1 MLKRVAWVLL
11 AVGLTGCQH
20 GLVPEGA
27 WVQKVSTGYKF
38 TEGPVA
44 DAAGNVYFSDI
55 PNNRI
60 MKYDIREHRESVYRE
75 NTGGANG
82 LRFDKQG
89 RLYACE
95 GASRRITRFA
105 DGKVEPVA
113 TLFPFAD
120 RLNSPNDLRID
131 DKGGV
136 YFTDPRYGN
145 RDSMEMK
152 SEAVYYLP
160 PPADGKTQG
169 GKLPIKRVIDNLK
182 RPNGL
187 TLSPAGRTLFVA
199 DNASNNIWAYDIAS
213 DGSLKNGR
221 VFAWVD
227 PNVKGGV
234 DGMTVDRKGNVY
246 GAAQGTI
253 WVWNCQGVPIR
264 RIHIPEPPSNCV
276 FAGPNGDE
284 LYVTARTSLYRV
296 RLNAETASR

>member
-1 MLKRVAWVLL
+1 MVKQMAWVVL
-11 AVGLTGCQH
+11 ALGLAGCQS

-27 WVQKVSTGYKF
+27 WVQKVSSGYKF

-44 DAAGNVYFSDI
+44 DGSGNIYFSDI

-60 MKYDIREHRESVYRE
+60 MKYDVRERRESVYRE

-82 LRFDKQG
+82 LRFDKDG

-95 GASRRITRFA
+95 GVTRRITRYYN
-105 DGKVEPVA
+105 GKVEPVA
-113 TLFPFAD
+113 TLAPFAD
-120 RLNSPNDLRID
+120 RLNSPNDIRID
-131 DKGGV
+131 NKGGV

-152 SEAVYYLP
+152 AEAVYYVP
-160 PPADGKTQG
+160 PPSDGKPQD
-169 GKLPIKRVIDNLK
+169 GKLAIKRVVDNLK

-187 TLSPAGRTLFVA
+187 TLSPDGHTLFVA
-199 DNASNNIWAYDIAS
+199 DNASNNIWAYDVQS
-213 DGSLKNGR
+213 DGSVKNGR

-234 DGMTVDRKGNVY
+234 DGMTVDRRGRVY

-253 WVWNCQGVPIR
+253 WVWDAKGVPIK
-264 RIHIPEPPSNCV
+264 RIFIPEPPSNCV
-276 FAGPNGDE
+276 FGGPNGDE